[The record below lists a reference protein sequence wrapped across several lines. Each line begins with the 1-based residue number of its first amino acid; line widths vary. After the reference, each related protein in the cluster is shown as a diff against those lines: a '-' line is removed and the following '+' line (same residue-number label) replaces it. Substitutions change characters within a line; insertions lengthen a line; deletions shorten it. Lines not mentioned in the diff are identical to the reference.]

1 MQSSF
6 FEVHSFSKTLHGCFS
21 FRLLVFP
28 MGTEITSPQG
38 QLAAFVEALAP
49 PGCEEIRWGFEGEEL
64 S

>member
-1 MQSSF
+1 M
-6 FEVHSFSKTLHGCFS
+6 HSFSKTLHGCFS